1 MKNIQFLHIYT
12 NIYLIFLLK
21 NRPLGYS
28 QEYRGINARSAS
40 GGIRSW
46 LIPTLDMVIDPKT

>member
-21 NRPLGYS
+21 NRSPGYS
-28 QEYRGINARSAS
+28 QKYRGINAGSAPAKN
-40 GGIRSW
+40 
-46 LIPTLDMVIDPKT
+46 LNIPREELQCLLPVSL